1 MKLNRVRL
9 VNYRGVTESDVSFS
23 DSGVTI
29 VEGPNEVG
37 KTSISEAIALAI
49 ELPDSSRSARVRSV
63 KPVNR
68 DEGPAVEIELS
79 SGQYTLVFNKQW
91 LRNPRTTLNI
101 SSPQSESHTGREA
114 HDRLRE
120 ILAETLDM
128 DLWDALRI
136 EQGIKLTLPPFT
148 MPSMRR
154 ALDSAAGGDLASDHE
169 DTLWERIKEEYGK
182 YWTPTGQENR
192 ERKSSQRRKEEATEK
207 ADDLTQQMKDV
218 ERDVARMDRLVA
230 EAIRVSATQDEY
242 EKSELD
248 LTERWNSIERMRNE
262 IDRLDAVYGAA
273 EAEHHLAQ
281 GKWARRQEFF
291 DACKDAT
298 KALTAL
304 EAEAQEAAPELAA
317 ANRRGEAAAASLKDA
332 AAALRSAED
341 KRGRAARDRD
351 YLREQIEVAQI
362 SERHERYV
370 QAGQSLKEAEDFLES
385 ALVDDDVLERI
396 ELAYL
401 DDVRARAATE
411 CAAASVET
419 TALSDISECR
429 LQAKIIDL
437 HANQV
442 HSELVEDEVE
452 LVIPGIARLR
462 VSAGPDESKGL
473 AERRRITQEA
483 YRRLCN
489 EVGVAD
495 LAEARKAVQERKTP
509 GASNSDAIAAIKRD
523 LRDLTPD
530 ILQAKINDL
539 TERVTSYPDV
549 RPADPPL
556 PPDLDEA
563 TRIASDA
570 EVVVTDCRTR
580 LDACDAAA
588 KKSEG
593 GLNKARLNEAGLTAR
608 IKVAGDRK
616 EESESRL
623 AAARRIQADEALRA
637 ALVVTQGR
645 LDAALESREDVK
657 AQLKAADPDSLE
669 TLLLNARAAKKRAI
683 QELQANAN
691 GQSELRARLD
701 LHGEKGLQGLYDQAL
716 SELGQVARE
725 HARTEERAEAARLLQ
740 ETFEKYR
747 RQAHQRYIEPFKERI
762 DQFGRIVFGP
772 TFAAQLDEELRVVR
786 RTLEGAT
793 LAVEQLSTGAQE
805 QLGVLCRIA
814 CATIVSPDDGGVP
827 VMIDDALG
835 WSDPQR
841 LQAMGAAIAAAGK
854 QCQVVVLTCT
864 PGRYSHVG
872 NAKVV
877 RLIP

>member
-9 VNYRGVTESDVSFS
+9 VNYRGVTESDVSFA

-370 QAGQSLKEAEDFLES
+370 QAEQSLTKAEDYLES
-385 ALVDDDVLERI
+385 AMVDDDVLERI
-396 ELAYL
+396 EKAYL
-401 DDVRARAATE
+401 DDVVARAATDS
-411 CAAASVET
+411 AAASVET
-419 TALSDISECR
+419 TALSDMRMQI
-429 LQAKIIDL
+429 AGKDVDL
-437 HANQV
+437 HAKEV
-442 HSELVEDEVE
+442 HSELVKDEVE

-462 VSAGPDESKGL
+462 VSAGSESKGL

-495 LAEARKAVQERKTP
+495 LAEARKAVQERRDARRVK
-509 GASNSDAIAAIKRD
+509 SDAIAAIKRD

-530 ILQAKINDL
+530 ILQAKIKDL
-539 TERVTSYPDV
+539 TKRVTSYPQE
-549 RPADPPL
+549 RPEDPPL
-556 PPDLDEA
+556 PPDLDDA
-563 TRIASDA
+563 RRIASEA
-570 EVVVTDCRTR
+570 EVFVNDCRTR
-580 LDACDAAA
+580 LDTCDAAA

-740 ETFEKYR
+740 ETFEKHR

>member
-182 YWTPTGQENR
+182 GWTPTGQENR

-370 QAGQSLKEAEDFLES
+370 QAEQSLTKAEDYLES
-385 ALVDDDVLERI
+385 AMVDDDVLERI
-396 ELAYL
+396 EKAYL
-401 DDVRARAATE
+401 DDVVARAATDS
-411 CAAASVET
+411 AAASVET
-419 TALSDISECR
+419 TALSDMRMQI
-429 LQAKIIDL
+429 AGKDVDL
-437 HANQV
+437 HAKEV
-442 HSELVEDEVE
+442 HSELVKDEVE

-462 VSAGPDESKGL
+462 VSAGSESKGL
-473 AERRRITQEA
+473 AERRRITQEG

-495 LAEARKAVQERKTP
+495 LAEARKAEQGRRDAQRVK
-509 GASNSDAIAAIKRD
+509 GDAIAAIKRD

-580 LDACDAAA
+580 MDACAATA

-608 IKVAGDRK
+608 IRVAGDRK

-716 SELGQVARE
+716 SELGASQARE

-740 ETFEKYR
+740 ETFEKHR

-772 TFAAQLDEELRVVR
+772 TFC
-786 RTLEGAT
+786 G
-793 LAVEQLSTGAQE
+793 S
-805 QLGVLCRIA
+805 
-814 CATIVSPDDGGVP
+814 S
-827 VMIDDALG
+827 
-835 WSDPQR
+835 
-841 LQAMGAAIAAAGK
+841 
-854 QCQVVVLTCT
+854 LTKSCE
-864 PGRYSHVG
+864 
-872 NAKVV
+872 
-877 RLIP
+877 

>member
-1 MKLNRVRL
+1 MKLHRVRL
-9 VNYRGVTESDVSFS
+9 VNFRGVTDSDVSFS
-23 DSGVTI
+23 DKGVTI

-37 KTSISEAIALAI
+37 KTSIAEALALAV

-68 DEGPAVEIELS
+68 DEGPEVEIELS
-79 SGQYTLVFNKQW
+79 SGQYMLSFNKRW
-91 LRNPRTTLNI
+91 LRSPTTILSI
-101 SSPQSESHTGREA
+101 SSPRSESHTGREA

-128 DLWDALRI
+128 DLWNALRI
-136 EQGIKLTLPPFT
+136 EQGIKLNLPPFT

-154 ALDSAAGGDLASDHE
+154 ALDSAAGGDLTSDHE

-182 YWTPTGQENR
+182 YWTPTGQESK
-192 ERKSSQRRKEEATEK
+192 ERKSSQSHIKEATEEV
-207 ADDLTQQMKDV
+207 DDLKRQMNDV
-218 ERDVARMDRLVA
+218 ERDVAQMDRLVA
-230 EAIRVSATQDEY
+230 DATRLRATQGECD
-242 EKSELD
+242 KSESELVNQ
-248 LTERWNSIERMRNE
+248 WNSIERMRNKIE
-262 IDRLDAVYGAA
+262 NLGAVYDAA
-273 EAEHHLAQ
+273 EAKHDRA
-281 GKWARRQEFF
+281 GGNWARRQELVEAY
-291 DACKDAT
+291 DKST
-298 KALTAL
+298 EALAAL
-304 EAEAQEAAPELAA
+304 KAEADEAAPELAA
-317 ANRRGEAAAASLKDA
+317 AIRRKEKATASLKDA
-332 AAALRSAED
+332 AAAFRTAED
-341 KRGRAARDRD
+341 EHGRAIKDRD
-351 YLREQIEVAQI
+351 FLREQIEVEQI
-362 SERHERYV
+362 SERYGRYV
-370 QAGQSLKEAEDFLES
+370 EAEQSLKEAEGYLEL
-385 ALVDDDVLERI
+385 ATIDDDVLKRI
-396 ELAYL
+396 EKAYL
-401 DDVRARAATE
+401 DDERARAATE
-411 CAAASVET
+411 SAAASVET
-419 TALSDISECR
+419 TALKDIR
-429 LQAKIIDL
+429 M
-437 HANQV
+437 QV
-442 HSELVEDEVE
+442 NGKGEELNSNEVYKSIVEDELE
-452 LVIPGIARLR
+452 LVIPGTVRLR
-462 VSAGPDESKGL
+462 VSAGNESKDL
-473 AERRRITQEA
+473 AERRRITHDA

-489 EVGVAD
+489 EFGVAD
-495 LAEARKAVQERKTP
+495 LAEARAEAQNLQDAHRNR
-509 GASNSDAIAAIKRD
+509 GDAIAAIQQD

-530 ILQAKINDL
+530 ILQAKIRDL

-588 KKSEG
+588 KKSDEQ
-593 GLNKARLNEAGLTAR
+593 LTKARLNEAGLTAR

-616 EESESRL
+616 EESERRL
-623 AAARRIQADEALRA
+623 AAARKIHADEALRS

-645 LDAALESREDVK
+645 LDAALESLGDVN
-657 AQLKAADPDSLE
+657 AQLKAADPESLE

-683 QELQANAN
+683 QEFQANRDS
-691 GQSELRARLD
+691 QSELRARLD
-701 LHGEKGLQGLYDQAL
+701 LHGEKGLQGLYDQTL
-716 SELGQVARE
+716 SEWGHVQRE
-725 HARTEERAEAARLLQ
+725 HARLEERAEATRLLQ

-747 RQAHQRYIEPFKERI
+747 RQAHLRYIEPFKERI

-772 TFAAQLDEELRVVR
+772 TFAAELDQEMRVVR
-786 RTLEGAT
+786 RTLEDAT
-793 LAVEQLSTGAQE
+793 LDVEQLSTGAQE

-877 RLIP
+877 SLIP

>member
-1 MKLNRVRL
+1 MKLHRVRL
-9 VNYRGVTESDVSFS
+9 VNYRGVTDSDVSFS
-23 DSGVTI
+23 DKGVTI

-37 KTSISEAIALAI
+37 KTSIAEALALAV
-49 ELPDSSRSARVRSV
+49 ELPDSSRSARVRSA

-68 DEGPAVEIELS
+68 DEGPEVEIELS
-79 SGQYTLVFNKQW
+79 SGQYTLSFNKRW
-91 LRNPRTTLNI
+91 LRNPITILSI
-101 SSPQSESHTGREA
+101 SSPRSESHTGREA

-218 ERDVARMDRLVA
+218 ERDVARLDRLVA

-248 LTERWNSIERMRNE
+248 LEERWNAIERMRNE
-262 IDRLDAVYGAA
+262 IDRLNAIYSTA
-273 EAEHHLAQ
+273 EAEHRLAE
-281 GKWARRQEFF
+281 GSWARRQDLLETC
-291 DACKDAT
+291 AEST
-298 KALTAL
+298 EALAAL
-304 EAEAQEAAPELAA
+304 EAGAQEAAPELAA
-317 ANRRGEAAAASLKDA
+317 AIRRREAAAASLKDA
-332 AAALRSAED
+332 AEALRLAD
-341 KRGRAARDRD
+341 DRRVRAAKDRD

-362 SERHERYV
+362 SERYERYV

-385 ALVDDDVLERI
+385 AMVDDDVLKRI
-396 ELAYL
+396 EKAYL
-401 DDVRARAATE
+401 DDERARAATE
-411 CAAASVET
+411 SAAASVET
-419 TALSDISECR
+419 TALKDIRMQVNGKGE
-429 LQAKIIDL
+429 DL
-437 HANQV
+437 NSNEV
-442 HSELVEDEVE
+442 YKSIVEDELE
-452 LVIPGIARLR
+452 LVIPGTVRLR
-462 VSAGPDESKGL
+462 VSAGNESKDL
-473 AERRRITQEA
+473 AERRRITHDA
-483 YRRLCN
+483 YRRLCI
-489 EVGVAD
+489 EFGVAD
-495 LAEARKAVQERKTP
+495 LAEARAEAQNLQDAHRNR
-509 GASNSDAIAAIKRD
+509 GDAIAAIQQD

-530 ILQAKINDL
+530 ILQAKIRDL

-556 PPDLDEA
+556 PTDLDEA

-570 EVVVTDCRTR
+570 EVDVTDCRTR
-580 LDACDAAA
+580 LDACAAA
-588 KKSEG
+588 ARKSDEQ
-593 GLNKARLNEAGLTAR
+593 LTKARLNDADRTAR
-608 IKVAGDRK
+608 IRVADDRK
-616 EESESRL
+616 LESENRL
-623 AAARRIQADEALRA
+623 AAARKIQADEALRS

-683 QELQANAN
+683 QEFQANRDS
-691 GQSELRARLD
+691 QSELRARLD

-716 SELGQVARE
+716 SEWGHVKRE
-725 HARTEERAEAARLLQ
+725 HARVEERAEATRMLQ

-747 RQAHQRYIEPFKERI
+747 RQAHLRYIEPFKERI

-772 TFAAQLDEELRVVR
+772 TFAAELDQELRVVR
-786 RTLEGAT
+786 RTLEDAT
-793 LAVEQLSTGAQE
+793 LDVEQLSTGAQE

-877 RLIP
+877 SLIP

>member
-169 DTLWERIKEEYGK
+169 DTLWERIKEEYAK

-291 DACKDAT
+291 DAGKDAT

-317 ANRRGEAAAASLKDA
+317 AIRRGEAAAASLKDA

-351 YLREQIEVAQI
+351 YLREQIEVDQI

-396 ELAYL
+396 EKAYL
-401 DDVRARAATE
+401 DDVVARSATDS
-411 CAAASVET
+411 AAASVET
-419 TALSDISECR
+419 TALSDIR
-429 LQAKIIDL
+429 LQIAGKDVDL
-437 HANQV
+437 HAKEV
-442 HSELVEDEVE
+442 HSELVKDEVV

-462 VSAGPDESKGL
+462 VSAGSESKGL

-495 LAEARKAVQERKTP
+495 LAGARKAAQGRRDAQRVK
-509 GASNSDAIAAIKRD
+509 GDAIAAIKRD

-563 TRIASDA
+563 TRIASEA
-570 EVVVTDCRTR
+570 EYFVTDCRTR
-580 LDACDAAA
+580 LDTCDAAA

-623 AAARRIQADEALRA
+623 AAARKNQADDALRA
-637 ALVVTQGR
+637 ALLVAQER
-645 LDAALESREDVK
+645 FEAALKSLDEVK
-657 AQLKAADPDSLE
+657 AQLETADPDSLE
-669 TLLLNARAAKKRAI
+669 TLLLNARDAKKRAI
-683 QELQANAN
+683 QEFQANRDS
-691 GQSELRARLD
+691 QSELRARLD

-716 SELGQVARE
+716 SELGQVKRE
-725 HARTEERAEAARLLQ
+725 HARVEERAEAARLLQ

-786 RTLEGAT
+786 RTLAGTT
-793 LAVEQLSTGAQE
+793 LDVEELSTGAQE

-841 LQAMGAAIAAAGK
+841 LQAMGAAISAAGK

-877 RLIP
+877 SLIP

>member
-169 DTLWERIKEEYGK
+169 DTLWERIKEEYAK

-291 DACKDAT
+291 DASKDAT

-317 ANRRGEAAAASLKDA
+317 AIRRGEAAATSLKDA
-332 AAALRSAED
+332 VAAFRSAED

-385 ALVDDDVLERI
+385 ALVDDDVLDRI

-401 DDVRARAATE
+401 NNERAQATARN
-411 CAAASVET
+411 AAASIET
-419 TALSDISECR
+419 TALGDIR
-429 LQAKIIDL
+429 LRVAGKDHQLAV
-437 HANQV
+437 NQV
-442 HSELVEDEVE
+442 LDMRVEDELA
-452 LVIPGIARLR
+452 LVVPGVVGIR
-462 VSAGPDESKGL
+462 VSAGPDSKKL
-473 AERRRITQEA
+473 AEQRLSARETYQ
-483 YRRLCN
+483 RLCN
-489 EVGVAD
+489 DVGVANLNEARSVERKRRD
-495 LAEARKAVQERKTP
+495 AVRNRIEARK
-509 GASNSDAIAAIKRD
+509 AIKRD

-530 ILQAKINDL
+530 ILQAKIKDL
-539 TERVTSYPDV
+539 TKRVTSYPQE
-549 RPADPPL
+549 RPEDPPL
-556 PPDLDEA
+556 PTDLDEA

-580 LDACDAAA
+580 LDTCDAAA

-716 SELGQVARE
+716 SEWEHVKRE
-725 HARTEERAEAARLLQ
+725 HARVEERAEAARLLQ

-772 TFAAQLDEELRVVR
+772 TFSAELDQELRVVR

-827 VMIDDALG
+827 VIIDDALG

-877 RLIP
+877 PLIP

>member
-1 MKLNRVRL
+1 MKLHRVRL
-9 VNYRGVTESDVSFS
+9 VNYRGVTDSDVSFS
-23 DSGVTI
+23 DKGVTI

-37 KTSISEAIALAI
+37 KTSIAEALALAV

-68 DEGPAVEIELS
+68 DEGPEVEIELS
-79 SGQYTLVFNKQW
+79 SGQYTLSFNKRW
-91 LRNPRTTLNI
+91 LRNPITILSI
-101 SSPQSESHTGREA
+101 SSPRSESHTGREA

-128 DLWDALRI
+128 DLWHALRI
-136 EQGIKLTLPPFT
+136 EQGIKLNLPRFT

-192 ERKSSQRRKEEATEK
+192 ERKSSQSRKEEATEK

-248 LTERWNSIERMRNE
+248 LEERWIAIERMRNE

-273 EAEHHLAQ
+273 EAAHHLAE
-281 GKWARRQEFF
+281 GKWARRQEFIE
-291 DACKDAT
+291 ACNEST
-298 KALTAL
+298 KALTVL

-317 ANRRGEAAAASLKDA
+317 AIRRREEAAASLKDA
-332 AAALRSAED
+332 AEALRLAD
-341 KRGRAARDRD
+341 DRRVRAAKDRD

-362 SERHERYV
+362 SERHERY
-370 QAGQSLKEAEDFLES
+370 LEAEKILTEAEVYLES
-385 ALVDDDVLERI
+385 AKVDDDVLDRI
-396 ELAYL
+396 EQAYL
-401 DDVRARAATE
+401 NNERAQATARN
-411 CAAASVET
+411 AAASIET
-419 TALSDISECR
+419 TALGDIR
-429 LQAKIIDL
+429 LRVAGKDHQLAV
-437 HANQV
+437 NQV
-442 HSELVEDEVE
+442 LDMRVEDELA
-452 LVIPGIARLR
+452 LVVPGVVGIR
-462 VSAGPDESKGL
+462 VSAGPDSKKL
-473 AERRRITQEA
+473 AEQRLSARETYQ
-483 YRRLCN
+483 RLCKD
-489 EVGVAD
+489 VGVAD
-495 LAEARKAVQERKTP
+495 LNEARSVEQKRRDAVRNRIEARK
-509 GASNSDAIAAIKRD
+509 AIKRD

-530 ILQAKINDL
+530 ILLAKITDL
-539 TERVTSYPDV
+539 TKRVTSYPQE
-549 RPADPPL
+549 RPEDPPL

-563 TRIASDA
+563 RRIASEA
-570 EVVVTDCRTR
+570 EVFFNDCRTMS
-580 LDACDAAA
+580 DTCDAAA
-588 KKSEG
+588 KKSENE
-593 GLNKARLNEAGLTAR
+593 LNDARLNEAGLTAR
-608 IKVAGDRK
+608 IKVADDRK
-616 EESESRL
+616 LESENRL
-623 AAARRIQADEALRA
+623 AAARKIQADEALRA

-683 QELQANAN
+683 QEFQANRDS
-691 GQSELRARLD
+691 QSELRARLD

-716 SELGQVARE
+716 SEWGHVKRE
-725 HARTEERAEAARLLQ
+725 HARVEERAEATRLLQ

-747 RQAHQRYIEPFKERI
+747 RQAHLRYIEPFKERI

-772 TFAAQLDEELRVVR
+772 TFAAELDQELRVVR
-786 RTLEGAT
+786 RTLEDAT
-793 LAVEQLSTGAQE
+793 LDVEQLSTGAQE

-841 LQAMGAAIAAAGK
+841 LQAMGAAIAAAGE
-854 QCQVVVLTCT
+854 QCQVIVLTCT

-877 RLIP
+877 PLIP

>member
-1 MKLNRVRL
+1 MKLHRVRL
-9 VNYRGVTESDVSFS
+9 VNYRGVTDSDVSFS
-23 DSGVTI
+23 DKGVTI

-37 KTSISEAIALAI
+37 KTSIAEALALAV
-49 ELPDSSRSARVRSV
+49 ELPDSSRSARVRSA

-68 DEGPAVEIELS
+68 DEGPEVEIELS
-79 SGQYTLVFNKQW
+79 SGQYTLSFNKRW
-91 LRNPRTTLNI
+91 LRNPITILSI
-101 SSPQSESHTGREA
+101 SSPRSESHTGREA

-218 ERDVARMDRLVA
+218 ERDVARLDRLVA

-248 LTERWNSIERMRNE
+248 LEERWNAIERMRNE
-262 IDRLDAVYGAA
+262 IDRLNAIYSTA
-273 EAEHHLAQ
+273 EAEHRLAE
-281 GKWARRQEFF
+281 GSWARRQDLLETC
-291 DACKDAT
+291 AEST
-298 KALTAL
+298 EALAAL
-304 EAEAQEAAPELAA
+304 EAGAQEAAPELAA
-317 ANRRGEAAAASLKDA
+317 AIRRREAAAASLKDA
-332 AAALRSAED
+332 AEALRLAD
-341 KRGRAARDRD
+341 DRRARAAKDRD

-362 SERHERYV
+362 SERYERYV
-370 QAGQSLKEAEDFLES
+370 QSEQSLKEAEDYLES
-385 ALVDDDVLERI
+385 AIVDDDVLERI
-396 ELAYL
+396 EKTYL
-401 DDVRARAATE
+401 DDLGARAATDS
-411 CAAASVET
+411 AAASVET
-419 TALSDISECR
+419 TALSDMRMQI
-429 LQAKIIDL
+429 AGKDVDL
-437 HANQV
+437 HAKEV

-462 VSAGPDESKGL
+462 VSAGSESKGL

-483 YRRLCN
+483 YLRLCN

-495 LAEARKAVQERKTP
+495 MAEARKAAQERTDTQRVK
-509 GASNSDAIAAIKRD
+509 GDAIAAIKRD

-530 ILQAKINDL
+530 ILQAKIKDL

-549 RPADPPL
+549 RPAEPPL

-588 KKSEG
+588 RKSDEQ
-593 GLNKARLNEAGLTAR
+593 LTKARLNDADHTAR
-608 IKVAGDRK
+608 TRVADDRK
-616 EESESRL
+616 LESENRL
-623 AAARRIQADEALRA
+623 AAARNIQADEALRA

-645 LDAALESREDVK
+645 LDAALESWEDVK
-657 AQLKAADPDSLE
+657 TQLKAADPDSLE

-683 QELQANAN
+683 QESQANRDS
-691 GQSELRARLD
+691 QSELRARLD

-716 SELGQVARE
+716 SEWGHVKRE
-725 HARTEERAEAARLLQ
+725 HARVEERAEATRLLQ

-747 RQAHQRYIEPFKERI
+747 RQAHLRYIEPFKERI

-772 TFAAQLDEELRVVR
+772 TFAAELDQELRVVR
-786 RTLEGAT
+786 RTLEDAT
-793 LAVEQLSTGAQE
+793 LDVEQLSTGAQE

-877 RLIP
+877 SLIP

>member
-9 VNYRGVTESDVSFS
+9 VNYRGVTESDVRFP

-49 ELPDSSRSARVRSV
+49 ELPDSSLSARVRSV

-68 DEGPAVEIELS
+68 DEGPEVEIELS
-79 SGQYTLVFNKQW
+79 SGQYTLEFKKQW

-120 ILAETLDM
+120 ILEETLDM
-128 DLWDALRI
+128 DLWNALRI
-136 EQGIKLTLPPFT
+136 DQGIKLTLPPFT

-182 YWTPTGQENR
+182 YWTPKGQENQA
-192 ERKSSQRRKEEATEK
+192 RKSSQHRKEEATEK
-207 ADDLTQQMKDV
+207 ADNLTQQMKDV

-242 EKSELD
+242 ENGELD

-273 EAEHHLAQ
+273 EAEHHLAE

-291 DACKDAT
+291 EACKDST
-298 KALTAL
+298 KDLTVLDAK
-304 EAEAQEAAPELAA
+304 AQEAAPELAA
-317 ANRRGEAAAASLKDA
+317 AIRRREAAAASLKEA
-332 AAALRSAED
+332 AATLRSADD

-370 QAGQSLKEAEDFLES
+370 EAEQSLTKAEDYLES
-385 ALVDDDVLERI
+385 AIVDDDGLERI
-396 ELAYL
+396 EKAYL
-401 DDVRARAATE
+401 EDVVARAATDS
-411 CAAASVET
+411 AAASVET
-419 TALSDISECR
+419 TALRDIR
-429 LQAKIIDL
+429 LQVDGKDVELNAKEVYS
-437 HANQV
+437 AT
-442 HSELVEDEVE
+442 VEDEVI
-452 LVIPGIARLR
+452 LVIPGAARLL
-462 VSAGPDESKGL
+462 VSAGNESKGL

-483 YRRLCN
+483 YRRLCS
-489 EVGVAD
+489 EVGVTD
-495 LAEARKAVQERKTP
+495 LAEARKAAQERRDAQRVKD
-509 GASNSDAIAAIKRD
+509 DAIAAIKRD

-530 ILQAKINDL
+530 ILLSKVKDL
-539 TERVTSYPDV
+539 TKRVTSYPQE
-549 RPADPPL
+549 RPEDPPL

-563 TRIASDA
+563 RRIASEA
-570 EVVVTDCRTR
+570 EVFVDDCRTR
-580 LDACDAAA
+580 LDTCDVAA
-588 KKSEG
+588 KKSEDE
-593 GLNKARLNEAGLTAR
+593 LNEARLNEAGLTAR

-623 AAARRIQADEALRA
+623 AAARKIQGDEALRA
-637 ALVVTQGR
+637 ALVVAQER
-645 LDAALESREDVK
+645 LDAALKSLEGVK
-657 AQLKAADPDSLE
+657 AQLEAADPGSLE
-669 TLLLNARAAKKRAI
+669 TLLLNARDAKKRAF
-683 QELQANAN
+683 QELQAN
-691 GQSELRARLD
+691 GDRQSELRARLD
-701 LHGEKGLQGLYDQAL
+701 IHGEKGLQGLYDQAL
-716 SELGQVARE
+716 SELGQVKRE
-725 HARTEERAEAARLLQ
+725 HARTEERAKAASLLQ
-740 ETFEKYR
+740 ETFEKHR

-772 TFAAQLDEELRVVR
+772 TFSAQLDEELRVVR
-786 RTLEGAT
+786 RRLEGTT
-793 LAVEQLSTGAQE
+793 LDVEELSTGARE

-841 LQAMGAAIAAAGK
+841 LQAMGAVIAAAGK

-877 RLIP
+877 PLIP

>member
-1 MKLNRVRL
+1 MKLHRVRL
-9 VNYRGVTESDVSFS
+9 VNYRGVTDNDVSFS
-23 DSGVTI
+23 DKGVTI

-37 KTSISEAIALAI
+37 KTSIAEALALAV

-68 DEGPAVEIELS
+68 DEGPEVEIELS
-79 SGQYTLVFNKQW
+79 SGKYTLSFKKRW
-91 LRNPRTTLNI
+91 LRNPITILSI
-101 SSPQSESHTGREA
+101 SSPRSESHTGREA

-128 DLWDALRI
+128 DLWNALRI
-136 EQGIKLTLPPFT
+136 EQGIKLNLPPFT

-182 YWTPTGQENR
+182 YWTPTGQESK
-192 ERKSSQRRKEEATEK
+192 ERKSSQSHIKDATEEV
-207 ADDLTQQMKDV
+207 DDLKRQMGGV
-218 ERDVARMDRLVA
+218 ERDVAQIDRLVD
-230 EAIRVSATQDEY
+230 EAARVSATRNEC

-248 LTERWNSIERMRNE
+248 LEERWNAIERMRNE
-262 IDRLDAVYGAA
+262 IDRLNAIYSTA
-273 EAEHHLAQ
+273 EAEHRLAE
-281 GKWARRQEFF
+281 GSWARRQELIE
-291 DACKDAT
+291 ACNEST
-298 KALTAL
+298 KALTVL

-317 ANRRGEAAAASLKDA
+317 AIRRREEAAASLKDA
-332 AAALRSAED
+332 AEALRLAD
-341 KRGRAARDRD
+341 DRRARAAKDRD

-362 SERHERYV
+362 SERYERYV

-385 ALVDDDVLERI
+385 AMVDDDVLERI
-396 ELAYL
+396 EAAYL
-401 DDVRARAATE
+401 NNERAQATARN
-411 CAAASVET
+411 AAASIET
-419 TALSDISECR
+419 TALGDIR
-429 LQAKIIDL
+429 LRVAGKDHQLAV
-437 HANQV
+437 NQV
-442 HSELVEDEVE
+442 LDMRVEDELA
-452 LVIPGIARLR
+452 LVVPGVVGIR
-462 VSAGPDESKGL
+462 VSAGPDSKKL
-473 AERRRITQEA
+473 AEQRLSARETYQ
-483 YRRLCN
+483 RLCKD
-489 EVGVAD
+489 VGVAD
-495 LAEARKAVQERKTP
+495 LNEARSVEQKRRDAVRDRIEARK
-509 GASNSDAIAAIKRD
+509 AIKRD

-539 TERVTSYPDV
+539 TERVTSYPDM

-588 KKSEG
+588 KKSDEQ
-593 GLNKARLNEAGLTAR
+593 LTKARLNDADRTAR
-608 IKVAGDRK
+608 IRVADDRK
-616 EESESRL
+616 LESENRL
-623 AAARRIQADEALRA
+623 AAARKIQADEALRS

-683 QELQANAN
+683 QEFQANRDS
-691 GQSELRARLD
+691 QSELRARLD

-716 SELGQVARE
+716 SEWGHVKRE
-725 HARTEERAEAARLLQ
+725 HARVEERAEATRLLQ

-747 RQAHQRYIEPFKERI
+747 RQAHLRYIEPFKERI

-772 TFAAQLDEELRVVR
+772 TFAAELDQELRVVR
-786 RTLEGAT
+786 RTLEDAT
-793 LAVEQLSTGAQE
+793 LDVEQLSTGAQE

-877 RLIP
+877 SLIP

>member
-9 VNYRGVTESDVSFS
+9 VNYRGVTESDVSFA

-362 SERHERYV
+362 SERHDRYV

-385 ALVDDDVLERI
+385 AMVDDDVLERI
-396 ELAYL
+396 EAANL
-401 DDVRARAATE
+401 DDLSARAAIDS
-411 CAAASVET
+411 AAASVET
-419 TALSDISECR
+419 TALSDIR
-429 LQAKIIDL
+429 MQFDGKDIDL
-437 HANQV
+437 RANDV

-462 VSAGPDESKGL
+462 VSAGDESKGL

-495 LAEARKAVQERKTP
+495 LAEARKAVQERRDARRVK
-509 GASNSDAIAAIKRD
+509 SDAIAAIKRD

-530 ILQAKINDL
+530 ILQAKIKDL
-539 TERVTSYPDV
+539 TKRVTSYPQE
-549 RPADPPL
+549 RPEDPPL
-556 PPDLDEA
+556 PPDLDDA
-563 TRIASDA
+563 RRIASEA
-570 EVVVTDCRTR
+570 EVFVNDCRTR
-580 LDACDAAA
+580 LDTCDAAA

-716 SELGQVARE
+716 SEWEHVKRE
-725 HARTEERAEAARLLQ
+725 HARVEERAEAARLLQ

-772 TFAAQLDEELRVVR
+772 TFSAALDQELRVVR
-786 RTLEGAT
+786 RTLEGTT
-793 LAVEQLSTGAQE
+793 LDVEELSTGAQE

-827 VMIDDALG
+827 VIIDDALG